1 MADPAPERPKVR
13 TMPNDIVVIAGNS
26 NLALATEICETLWQP
41 LGLAQVRRFSDG
53 EILVELG
60 ENVRGRD
67 TFVIQSTCAPV
78 NDNLMELLLII
89 DALKRAS
96 ARRITAVMPYY
107 GYARQDRKAA
117 PRVPISAKL
126 VADLLTAAGTTRV
139 LAMDLHAG
147 QIQGF
152 FNIPVDHLFA
162 TPVLLSHIKSAY
174 LKDGADEII
183 LVSPDAG
190 GVEST
195 RYLAKRL
202 SAPLAIVDKRREGA
216 NVAKA
221 MNVIGDV
228 KGRRALIIDDMVD
241 TAGTLTQ
248 AADVIMDLGAVEVVA
263 CATHPVFSGQA
274 LERINSSALGHIVV
288 TNTIPLNP
296 AGRDVSKIKV
306 LSVASLLGEAI
317 RRIHQEDSISSLFV

>member
-1 MADPAPERPKVR
+1 
-13 TMPNDIVVIAGNS
+13 MPNDIVVFSGNS
-26 NLALATEICETLWQP
+26 NKALALEICEALWQP
-41 LGLAQVRRFSDG
+41 LGKAQVRRFSDG
-53 EILVELG
+53 EIFIELG

-96 ARRITAVMPYY
+96 ARRITAVIPYY

-126 VADLLTAAGTTRV
+126 VADLLTASGTTRV

-162 TPVLLSHIKSAY
+162 SPILLQHLKSIGTEN
-174 LKDGADEII
+174 LIM
-183 LVSPDAG
+183 VSPDAG
-190 GVEST
+190 GVERT
-195 RYLAKRL
+195 RAIAKRVE
-202 SAPLAIVDKRREGA
+202 APLAIVDKRRDAPGE
-216 NVAKA
+216 AKA
-221 MNVIGDV
+221 MNIIGDV
-228 KGRRALIIDDMVD
+228 KGKRAVIMDDMVD
-241 TAGTLTQ
+241 TAGTLAQ
-248 AADVIMDLGAVEVVA
+248 AAKVIMEKGALEVMA
-263 CATHPVFSGQA
+263 LATHPVFSGEA
-274 LERINSSALGHIVV
+274 LKKIEESPLLHIAV
-288 TNTIPLNP
+288 TNSIPLTP
-296 AGRDVSKIKV
+296 AGREVDKIKV
-306 LSVASLLGEAI
+306 LSVAKLLSEAI

>member
-1 MADPAPERPKVR
+1 
-13 TMPNDIVVIAGNS
+13 MPNDIVVFSGNS
-26 NLALATEICETLWQP
+26 NKALAMEICEALWQP
-41 LGLAQVRRFSDG
+41 LGKAQVRRFSDG
-53 EILVELG
+53 EIFIELG

-96 ARRITAVMPYY
+96 ARRITAVIPYY

-126 VADLLTAAGTTRV
+126 VADLLTASGTTRV

-162 TPVLLSHIKSAY
+162 APILLQHIKS
-174 LKDGADEII
+174 LGTENII

-190 GVEST
+190 GVERT

-202 SAPLAIVDKRREGA
+202 EAPLAIVDKRRDAPGE
-216 NVAKA
+216 AKA
-221 MNVIGDV
+221 MNIIGDV
-228 KGRRALIIDDMVD
+228 SGKRALIVDDMVD
-241 TAGTLTQ
+241 TAGTLAQ
-248 AADVIMDLGAVEVVA
+248 AARVIMDKGAVEVMA
-263 CATHPVFSGQA
+263 MATHPVFSGDA
-274 LERINSSALGHIVV
+274 LKKISESPLTQIAV
-288 TNTIPLNP
+288 TNSVPLSP
-296 AGRDVSKIKV
+296 AGREIDKIKV
-306 LSVASLLGEAI
+306 LSVAKLLSEAI

>member
-1 MADPAPERPKVR
+1 LRRIPLPS
-13 TMPNDIVVIAGNS
+13 DIVVLSGNS
-26 NLALATEICETLWQP
+26 NKALALEICDSLWQP
-41 LGLAQVRRFSDG
+41 LGKAQVRRFSDG
-53 EILVELG
+53 EIFIELG

-78 NDNLMELLLII
+78 NDNIMELLLII

-96 ARRITAVMPYY
+96 ARRITAVIPYY

-126 VADLLTAAGTTRV
+126 VADLLTAAGTSRV

-162 TPVLLSHIKSAY
+162 APIFLQHIKS
-174 LKDGADEII
+174 LGTENII

-190 GVEST
+190 GVERT
-195 RYLAKRL
+195 RFLAKHL
-202 SAPLAIVDKRREGA
+202 QAPLAIVDKRRDAPNE
-216 NVAKA
+216 AKA
-221 MNVIGDV
+221 MNIIGDV

-248 AADVIMDLGAVEVVA
+248 AAQVIADRGAVEVMA
-263 CATHPVFSGQA
+263 LATHPVFSGEA
-274 LERINSSALGHIVV
+274 LRLISESPITSMMV
-288 TNTIPLNP
+288 TNTIPLT
-296 AGRDVSKIKV
+296 AEGREIPKIKV
-306 LSVASLLGEAI
+306 LSVSKLLSEAI

>member
-1 MADPAPERPKVR
+1 M
-13 TMPNDIVVIAGNS
+13 MPNDIVVIAGNS

-96 ARRITAVMPYY
+96 ARRITAVIPYY

-152 FNIPVDHLFA
+152 FDIPVDHLFA
-162 TPVLLSHIKSAY
+162 APVLLQHIKETY
-174 LKDGADEII
+174 LKPGDADII

-190 GVEST
+190 GVERT
-195 RYLAKRL
+195 RYMAKRL

-248 AADVIMDLGAVEVVA
+248 AAGVIMDLGAVEVVA

-274 LERINSSALGHIVV
+274 LERISGSALGHIVV
-288 TNTIPLNP
+288 TNSIPLNP

-317 RRIHQEDSISSLFV
+317 RRIHQEDSISSLFI

>member
-1 MADPAPERPKVR
+1 ML
-13 TMPNDIVVIAGNS
+13 NDIVVIAGNS
-26 NLALATEICETLWQP
+26 NLGLATEICETLWQP

-96 ARRITAVMPYY
+96 ARRITAVIPYY

-152 FNIPVDHLFA
+152 FDIPVDHLYA
-162 TPVLLSHIKSAY
+162 APVLLNYLLGSY
-174 LKDGADEII
+174 LKDGGEDVI

-190 GVEST
+190 GVERT
-195 RYLAKRL
+195 RYLAKKL
-202 SAPLAIVDKRREGA
+202 STPLAIVDKRREAA

-221 MNVIGDV
+221 MNVIGEV

-248 AADVIMDLGAVEVVA
+248 AADVIMELGAVEVA
-263 CATHPVFSGQA
+263 ALATHPVFSGQA
-274 LERINSSALGHIVV
+274 LERINSSALSQVVV

>member
-1 MADPAPERPKVR
+1 
-13 TMPNDIVVIAGNS
+13 MPNDIVVISGNS
-26 NLALATEICETLWQP
+26 NVPLATEICDNLWQP
-41 LGLAQVRRFSDG
+41 LGKAYVRRFSDG

-78 NDNLMELLLII
+78 NDNLMELLLIT

-96 ARRITAVMPYY
+96 ARRITAVIPYY

-126 VADLLTAAGTTRV
+126 VADLLTAAGITRV

-162 TPVLLSHIKSAY
+162 APILLNY
-174 LKDGADEII
+174 LKEVGTENIV

-190 GVEST
+190 GVERT
-195 RYLAKRL
+195 RYLAKHL
-202 SAPLAIVDKRREGA
+202 KAPLAIVDKRREA
-216 NVAKA
+216 PNVAKA
-221 MNVIGDV
+221 MNIIGDV
-228 KGRRALIIDDMVD
+228 KNRRALIIDDMVD

-248 AADVIMDLGAVEVVA
+248 AAEVIMELGATEVVA

-274 LERINSSALGHIVV
+274 LKRIEESALKQVVV
-288 TNTIPLNP
+288 TNTIPLSP
-296 AGRDVSKIKV
+296 EGKSMAKLKV

>member
-1 MADPAPERPKVR
+1 
-13 TMPNDIVVIAGNS
+13 MPNDIVVFSGNS
-26 NLALATEICETLWQP
+26 NKALALEICEALWQP
-41 LGLAQVRRFSDG
+41 LGKAQVRRFSDG
-53 EILVELG
+53 EIFIELG

-96 ARRITAVMPYY
+96 ARRITAVIPYY

-126 VADLLTAAGTTRV
+126 VADLLTASGTTRM

-162 TPVLLSHIKSAY
+162 SPILLQH
-174 LKDGADEII
+174 LKNIGSDNLIM
-183 LVSPDAG
+183 VSPDAG
-190 GVEST
+190 GVERT
-195 RYLAKRL
+195 RAIAKRME
-202 SAPLAIVDKRREGA
+202 APLAIVDKRRDAPGE
-216 NVAKA
+216 AKA
-221 MNVIGDV
+221 MNIIGNVSGKRAVIV
-228 KGRRALIIDDMVD
+228 DDMVD
-241 TAGTLTQ
+241 TAGTLSQ
-248 AADVIMDLGAVEVVA
+248 AAQVIMDKGALEVMA
-263 CATHPVFSGQA
+263 LATHPVFSGEA
-274 LERINSSALGHIVV
+274 LKKIEESPLSQIAV
-288 TNTIPLNP
+288 TNSIPLTS
-296 AGRDVSKIKV
+296 AGREMSKIKV
-306 LSVASLLGEAI
+306 LSIAKLLSEAI

>member
-1 MADPAPERPKVR
+1 
-13 TMPNDIVVIAGNS
+13 MPNDIVMISGNS
-26 NLALATEICETLWQP
+26 NVGLATEICESLWQP

-53 EILVELG
+53 EILVEIG

-67 TFVIQSTCAPV
+67 TFVIQSTCNPV
-78 NDNLMELLLII
+78 NDNLMELLLIM

-96 ARRITAVMPYY
+96 ARRITAVIPYY
-107 GYARQDRKAA
+107 GYGRQDRKVQ

-126 VADLLTAAGTTRV
+126 VADLLTAAGATRV

-162 TPVLLSHIKSAY
+162 APVILNYIKETF
-174 LKDGADEII
+174 LKDGSPDII

-190 GVEST
+190 GVERT

-202 SAPLAIVDKRREGA
+202 SAPLAIVDKRREA
-216 NVAKA
+216 PNVAKA
-221 MNVIGDV
+221 MNIIGDV

-248 AADVIMDLGAVEVVA
+248 AADFVKSQGAVDVVA

-274 LERINSSALGHIVV
+274 VDLISESSLTSVVV

-296 AGRDVSKIKV
+296 AAKSLSKIKV
-306 LSVASLLGEAI
+306 LSVASLLAEAI
-317 RRIHQEDSISSLFV
+317 RRIHQEDSVSSLFI

>member
-1 MADPAPERPKVR
+1 
-13 TMPNDIVVIAGNS
+13 MPSDIVVFSGNS
-26 NLALATEICETLWQP
+26 NNALALEICEGLWQP
-41 LGLAQVRRFSDG
+41 LGKAQVRRFPDG
-53 EILVELG
+53 EILIELG
-60 ENVRGRD
+60 ENFRGRD

-78 NDNLMELLLII
+78 NDNIMELLLII

-96 ARRITAVMPYY
+96 ARRITAVIPYY

-162 TPVLLSHIKSAY
+162 APILLQFIHNLGVDDIT
-174 LKDGADEII
+174 

-190 GVEST
+190 GVERT
-195 RYLAKRL
+195 RHLAKQIK
-202 SAPLAIVDKRREGA
+202 APIAIVDKRRDGPGD
-216 NVAKA
+216 AKA
-221 MNVIGDV
+221 MNLIGDV
-228 KGRRALIIDDMVD
+228 EGRRCIIIDDMVD

-248 AADVIMDLGAVEVVA
+248 AAEVIKNKGALDVMAL
-263 CATHPVFSGQA
+263 ATHPVFSGNA
-274 LERINSSALGHIVV
+274 LKRIEECPLSVMAV
-288 TNTIPLNP
+288 TNSIPLS
-296 AGRDVSKIKV
+296 AQGREVAKIKV
-306 LSVASLLGEAI
+306 LSVAKLLSEAI

>member
-1 MADPAPERPKVR
+1 
-13 TMPNDIVVIAGNS
+13 MPNDIVVFSGNS
-26 NLALATEICETLWQP
+26 NKVLALDICEHLWQP
-41 LGLAQVRRFSDG
+41 LGNAQVRRFSDG
-53 EILVELG
+53 EILIELG

-96 ARRITAVMPYY
+96 ARRITAVVPYY

-126 VADLLTAAGTTRV
+126 VADLLTCAGTHRV

-152 FNIPVDHLFA
+152 FDIPVDHLFA
-162 TPVLLSHIKSAY
+162 APILLKHVQNF
-174 LKDGADEII
+174 GTENVT

-190 GVEST
+190 GVERT
-195 RYLAKRL
+195 RFLAKRL
-202 SAPLAIVDKRREGA
+202 EAPLAIIDKRRDAPGE
-216 NVAKA
+216 AKA
-221 MNVIGDV
+221 MNIIGDV
-228 KGRRALIIDDMVD
+228 AGRRCVIIDDMVD
-241 TAGTLTQ
+241 TAGTLCQ
-248 AADVIMDLGAVEVVA
+248 AAQVIMEKGALEVMA
-263 CATHPVFSGQA
+263 LATHPVFSGLA
-274 LERINSSALGHIVV
+274 LERIRESPLSQIVV
-288 TNTIPLNP
+288 TNTIPISPSAREL
-296 AGRDVSKIKV
+296 DKIQV
-306 LSVASLLGEAI
+306 LSVAKLLSEAI

>member
-1 MADPAPERPKVR
+1 
-13 TMPNDIVVIAGNS
+13 MPNDIVVFSGNS
-26 NLALATEICETLWQP
+26 NKALALEICEALWQP
-41 LGLAQVRRFSDG
+41 LGKAQVRRFSDG
-53 EILVELG
+53 EIFVELG

-96 ARRITAVMPYY
+96 PRRITAVIPYY

-126 VADLLTAAGTTRV
+126 VADLLTASGTTRV

-162 TPVLLSHIKSAY
+162 APILLQHIRN
-174 LKDGADEII
+174 LGTDNVV

-190 GVEST
+190 GVERT
-195 RYLAKRL
+195 RHLAKRIE
-202 SAPLAIVDKRREGA
+202 APIAIVDKRRDAPGD
-216 NVAKA
+216 AKA
-221 MNVIGDV
+221 MNIIGDV
-228 KGRRALIIDDMVD
+228 KGKRCIIVDDMVD
-241 TAGTLTQ
+241 TAGTLSQ
-248 AADVIMDLGAVEVVA
+248 AAGVIMEKGALEVMA
-263 CATHPVFSGQA
+263 MATHPVFSGAA
-274 LERINSSALGHIVV
+274 LKKIADSPLSQIAV
-288 TNTIPLNP
+288 TNSIPLTP
-296 AGRDVSKIKV
+296 EGREIDKIKV
-306 LSVASLLGEAI
+306 LSVAKLLSEAI
-317 RRIHQEDSISSLFV
+317 RRIHQEDSISSLFI

>member
-1 MADPAPERPKVR
+1 
-13 TMPNDIVVIAGNS
+13 MPNDIVVFSGNS
-26 NLALATEICETLWQP
+26 NKALALEICEALWQP
-41 LGLAQVRRFSDG
+41 LGKAQVRRFSDG
-53 EILVELG
+53 EIFIELG

-78 NDNLMELLLII
+78 NDNIMELLLII

-96 ARRITAVMPYY
+96 ARRITAVIPYY

-126 VADLLTAAGTTRV
+126 VADLLTSSGTTRV

-162 TPVLLSHIKSAY
+162 APILLQHLKS
-174 LKDGADEII
+174 LGTENIV

-190 GVEST
+190 GVERT
-195 RYLAKRL
+195 RYLAKRIE
-202 SAPLAIVDKRREGA
+202 APIAIVDKRRDAPGE
-216 NVAKA
+216 AKA
-221 MNVIGDV
+221 MNIIGDV
-228 KGRRALIIDDMVD
+228 KDKRALIIDDMID

-248 AADVIMDLGAVEVVA
+248 AAKVILEKGALEVMA
-263 CATHPVFSGQA
+263 MATHPVFSGEA
-274 LERINSSALGHIVV
+274 LRRIQESPLSQIAV
-288 TNTIPLNP
+288 TNSIPLSP
-296 AGRDVSKIKV
+296 AGREMEKIKV
-306 LSVASLLGEAI
+306 LSVAKLLSEAI
-317 RRIHQEDSISSLFV
+317 RRIHQEDSISSLFG